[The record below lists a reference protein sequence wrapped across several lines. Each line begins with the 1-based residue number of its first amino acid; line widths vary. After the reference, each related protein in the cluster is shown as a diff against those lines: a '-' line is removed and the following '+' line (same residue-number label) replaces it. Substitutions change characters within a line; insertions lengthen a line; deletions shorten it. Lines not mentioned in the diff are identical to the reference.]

1 MTQSRN
7 SSLIFAGFIA
17 MKGLLIESHWDNALW
32 RCHICNLP
40 IPNLNAWETE
50 SVIRK
55 TGRRAFWL
63 WSYTDDTSNVWGW
76 QRCSAFHVI
85 LIFMRTKT
93 ICLLFQAGS
102 TQWNAQW
109 LTLLS
114 VTVRVYICKVTNF
127 NILMYQR
134 KTFWSGTSWG

>member
-1 MTQSRN
+1 MQA
-7 SSLIFAGFIA
+7 SLQW
-17 MKGLLIESHWDNALW
+17 KDCWLSHNWDIALW
-32 RCHICNLP
+32 RCHIYNLS
-40 IPNLNAWETE
+40 IPNLNARETE

-55 TGRRAFWL
+55 TGRRTFWL
-63 WSYTDDTSNVWGW
+63 WSYTGDTSNVWGC

-102 TQWNAQW
+102 TQWNAQR
-109 LTLLS
+109 LKLLS
-114 VTVRVYICKVTNF
+114 VTRTYTCKVTDF